1 MAAIAG
7 ASPNP
12 AIRIATPAVIS
23 APSIARFRENGIAK
37 RRIISSP
44 VSPGARIFWRA
55 SIVVWLEGTDHDQA
69 TRLSDCRRRRI
80 GDWAVGRDRARLD
93 KVREEAAAP
102 GEVVVRAF
110 DATDAAAMD
119 RLIDEAD
126 PDLLVLSAGARAR
139 LALIHEQTW
148 ESFSAPWNT
157 DLKIAF
163 QVGQTALRRP
173 LRPGSLVIIVS
184 SGAGLLGSPL
194 SGGYAGAKRMQ
205 MFLASYLQ
213 RSADA
218 AKLGIRFLA
227 LVPKQVVAETEL
239 GATVASAYGALG
251 GITPEKFMERFGT
264 PLTANDLARTIVDI
278 AGGEIARDG
287 NIVGVSGKGI

>member
-1 MAAIAG
+1 MGIGRATVLALAA
-7 ASPNP
+7 
-12 AIRIATPAVIS
+12 V
-23 APSIARFRENGIAK
+23 
-37 RRIISSP
+37 
-44 VSPGARIFWRA
+44 
-55 SIVVWLEGTDHDQA
+55 GT
-69 TRLSDCRRRRI
+69 RV
-80 GDWAVGRDRARLD
+80 WAVGRDRARLEQ
-93 KVREEAAAP
+93 VRNEASGP
-102 GEVVVRAF
+102 GEVRAHAL
-110 DATDAAAMD
+110 DATDAPAMD
-119 RLIDEAD
+119 RLIDEVD

-157 DLKIAF
+157 DSKIAF

-173 LRPGSLVIIVS
+173 LRPGSLMIIVS
-184 SGAGLLGSPL
+184 SGAGLQGSPL

-205 MFLASYLQ
+205 MFLAGYLQ

-264 PLTANDLARTIVDI
+264 PLTATNLGRTIVDV
-278 AGGEIARDG
+278 AQGEIVPTGSILA
-287 NIVGVSGKGI
+287 VSGKGIEPL

>member
-1 MAAIAG
+1 MTKQPG
-7 ASPNP
+7 
-12 AIRIATPAVIS
+12 S
-23 APSIARFRENGIAK
+23 A
-37 RRIISSP
+37 
-44 VSPGARIFWRA
+44 
-55 SIVVWLEGTDHDQA
+55 IVVGGGSGIGRA
-69 TRLSDCRRRRI
+69 TVLALAAAGRRV
-80 GDWAVGRDRARLD
+80 WAVGRDRARLEEVL
-93 KVREEAAAP
+93 KEAAGP
-102 GEVVVRAF
+102 GEVLTRAL
-110 DATDAAAMD
+110 DATDAPAMD
-119 RLIDEAD
+119 RLIDEVD
-126 PDLLVLSAGARAR
+126 PDLVVLSAGARAR

-184 SGAGLLGSPL
+184 SGAGLMGSPL

-205 MFLASYLQ
+205 MFLAGYLQ

-239 GATVASAYGALG
+239 GATVASAYGALA
-251 GITPEKFMERFGT
+251 GITPEKFMERFAA
-264 PLTANDLARTIVDI
+264 PLTANDLARTIVDV
-278 AGGEIARDG
+278 ARGEIVPEG
-287 NIVGVSGKGI
+287 SILGVSGKGIEPL